1 MAGGDT
7 ARAVSITHSPVRR
20 FDKPRAREGGQ
31 SAARRDSTTARTGV
45 TRPTFTAADEESD
58 EALVL
63 PLEEAW
69 ATAAVN
75 LASVSR

>member
-1 MAGGDT
+1 MAT
-7 ARAVSITHSPVRR
+7 AWQANAKLKLSTMDYQVSANV
-20 FDKPRAREGGQ
+20 
-31 SAARRDSTTARTGV
+31 
-45 TRPTFTAADEESD
+45 TAADAESD